1 MRMVFHRSDPVREG
15 IAHEGMKPIS
25 PMTELVNALA
35 PPTLLVATES
45 EAAAAAFKTLR
56 CGRGVHLPPQPI
68 HPTYP

>member
-45 EAAAAAFKTLR
+45 EAAAFKTLR